1 MDLIKNYMLDDIL
14 RCKLNKL
21 TQKTFC
27 FDFENWVTN
36 GYFEGDYI
44 PYSVYDGENILSN
57 ASANIMNFTQNG
69 KQKNY
74 IQIGTV
80 MTDESYRRQGLAR
93 KLINTIIG
101 DYNGKYDGIYL
112 FGDLSAVDFYKKL
125 GFKAVN
131 EYAYKIKSS
140 VISEINFKSSF
151 KKLDPQD
158 KYMRDKYLH
167 YIRNCALSSAFE
179 QTNKFSLQIFYT
191 SELENVY
198 YSKKLD
204 SFIVAD
210 IENEN
215 VLLHSVLI
223 QNNTLLKNI
232 ISELPSNTSSISL
245 GYTPLEQDRNICDCI
260 IFDGGVDYRL
270 FILGNQLE
278 SIETDRLFFPTLSHA

>member
-14 RCKLNKL
+14 RCELNKL

-57 ASANIMNFTQNG
+57 ASANIMKFTQNG

-93 KLINTIIG
+93 KLINAIIG
-101 DYNGKYDGIYL
+101 DYNGKCDGIYL
-112 FGDLSAVDFYKKL
+112 FGDLSAVDFYKRL
-125 GFKAVN
+125 GFKTVN
-131 EYAYKIKSS
+131 QYAYKIKNS

-179 QTNKFSLQIFYT
+179 QTNKFSLQMFYT

-198 YSKKLD
+198 YSEKLD

-223 QNNTLLKNI
+223 QNNTSLKNI

-245 GYTPLEQDRNICDCI
+245 GYTPLEQDRNICDSTV
-260 IFDGGVDYRL
+260 FDGGEDYRL
-270 FILGNQLE
+270 FIFGNQLE

>member
-14 RCKLNKL
+14 WCKLNKL

-57 ASANIMNFTQNG
+57 ASANIMNFIQNG

-80 MTDESYRRQGLAR
+80 MTDESYRRQGLAS

-101 DYNGKYDGIYL
+101 DYNGKCDGIYL
-112 FGDLSAVDFYKKL
+112 FSDLSAVDFYKKL
-125 GFKAVN
+125 GFKTVN
-131 EYAYKIKSS
+131 QYAYKIKNS
-140 VISEINFKSSF
+140 VISKINFKSSF

-179 QTNKFSLQIFYT
+179 QLNKFSLQMFYT

-198 YSKKLD
+198 YSEKLD

-223 QNNTLLKNI
+223 QNNTSLKNI

-245 GYTPLEQDRNICDCI
+245 GYTPLEQDKDICDCTV
-260 IFDGGVDYRL
+260 FDGGEDYRL
-270 FILGNQLE
+270 FIFGNQLD

>member
-1 MDLIKNYMLDDIL
+1 M
-14 RCKLNKL
+14 
-21 TQKTFC
+21 
-27 FDFENWVTN
+27 
-36 GYFEGDYI
+36 
-44 PYSVYDGENILSN
+44 
-57 ASANIMNFTQNG
+57 
-69 KQKNY
+69 
-74 IQIGTV
+74 
-80 MTDESYRRQGLAR
+80 
-93 KLINTIIG
+93 
-101 DYNGKYDGIYL
+101 
-112 FGDLSAVDFYKKL
+112 
-125 GFKAVN
+125 
-131 EYAYKIKSS
+131 
-140 VISEINFKSSF
+140 
-151 KKLDPQD
+151 
-158 KYMRDKYLH
+158 
-167 YIRNCALSSAFE
+167 
-179 QTNKFSLQIFYT
+179 
-191 SELENVY
+191 Y